1 MTSPVAGT
9 AGVQDPCAEAGRGG
23 GAAREISVP
32 AGPFRWETKAAPE
45 KISLLKKKKS
55 LCGLVGAIP
64 AVGSGPC
71 APGPNVPSSA
81 LPASTAGLPWASNL
95 VYLQGRRGS
104 CSPYVQ
110 QSGP

>member
-45 KISLLKKKKS
+45 KISLLKKKKKPLWLGGCYSRRGLWS
-55 LCGLVGAIP
+55 LC
-64 AVGSGPC
+64 
-71 APGPNVPSSA
+71 
-81 LPASTAGLPWASNL
+81 PWAKCPFICPPR
-95 VYLQGRRGS
+95 VHRRASLG
-104 CSPYVQ
+104 Q
-110 QSGP
+110 QPGLFTGQTGVL